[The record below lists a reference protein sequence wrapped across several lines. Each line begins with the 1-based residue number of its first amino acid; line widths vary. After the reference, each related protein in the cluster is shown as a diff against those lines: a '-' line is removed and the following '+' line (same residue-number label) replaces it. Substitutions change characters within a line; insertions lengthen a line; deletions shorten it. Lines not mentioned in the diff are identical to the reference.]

1 MAGESAGTEA
11 RQRTGALAERLLA
24 VATRLFAE
32 KGFEATSVQEIV
44 GSAGVTKGAMYH
56 YFASKDDLLF
66 EIYHRLLMMQTR
78 RLEQFADSKGTVG
91 ERLRAAAVDVLDT
104 SFLHLDELTVFF
116 RSMHMLPQEKR
127 KTVRAERRRY
137 HERFRALVEEGQAA
151 GIFRRNV
158 PADIVVQFFFGTV
171 HQLSTWYRPNG
182 QLAAHEVSEY
192 YVDLLMG
199 GLEVPRPTDAG
210 AEADARAEADA
221 GDTEAGADAERAS

>member
-1 MAGESAGTEA
+1 MTGESG
-11 RQRTGALAERLLA
+11 GALRERLLA

-44 GSAGVTKGAMYH
+44 ESAGVTKGAMYH
-56 YFASKDDLLF
+56 YFAAKDDLLF

-78 RLEQFADSKGTVG
+78 RLEQFAGGEGTAG

-127 KTVRAERRRY
+127 KTIRAERRRY
-137 HERFRALVEEGQAA
+137 HERFRALVEEGQTA
-151 GIFRRNV
+151 GIFRADV
-158 PADIVVQFFFGTV
+158 PADIVVQFFFGAV

-182 QLAAHEVSEY
+182 PLAAHQVSEY
-192 YVDLLMG
+192 YASLLMD
-199 GLEVPRPTDAG
+199 GLASPHGSV
-210 AEADARAEADA
+210 AEAWMGR
-221 GDTEAGADAERAS
+221 